1 MSTPKK
7 NPVALALS
15 SIEVKLDMLEV
26 PKNYYN
32 RGRRWVLQGSKHD
45 FMPKVLAMIRK
56 SPTASALF
64 NRKTSLVAGDGF
76 KLDALAQPALAA
88 FLPQVA
94 RSGKHRTGN
103 LLLRRVAKD
112 YARLRGYA
120 IQVIWTHDGL
130 HISELH
136 HQRFETVACG
146 PMNDEGEVENYWL
159 CRDWSHQGLYPPRQI
174 PAYDPSRAAVEPVQ
188 LYYYSEE
195 EPGVEYYPA
204 LDYESALPYI
214 EMEADLAAFHG
225 TNVATNFAAQT
236 IIAINKGPE
245 DTQGE
250 DGTIITAK
258 QQRDRNEDAFKQKY
272 TGPKAQRFMFIYGDG
287 TADAADKMAKITTVG
302 AGNSELY
309 TTYAALAQQA
319 ILSAGSC
326 TSPMVAGLPSANGGA
341 LGGNAN
347 ELYQAFKLYFNAACE
362 PDQESLL
369 EGFRE
374 LFGHVAGV
382 SFEGENE
389 ETPSLSIKGSLPV
402 EFTFSEA
409 LMELIMT
416 DDELRAQINLKP
428 LPAGEAPAVTKSA
441 KGATETEIASPPA
454 PPQLPG

>member
-1 MSTPKK
+1 MSTPK

-15 SIEVKLDMLEV
+15 SVEVKLDLLEV

-76 KLDALAQPALAA
+76 KVDAVALPGLAA
-88 FLPQVA
+88 YLKKVSA
-94 RSGKHRTGN
+94 TGRHRTGDQ
-103 LLLRRVAKD
+103 LLKRVVKD
-112 YARLRGYA
+112 YVRLRGFA
-120 IQVIWTHDGL
+120 LQVIWAQDGQ
-130 HISELH
+130 HIAELH
-136 HQRFETVACG
+136 HERFETVASG
-146 PMNDEGEVENYWL
+146 PMNDEGEVEAYFI
-159 CRDWSHQGLYPPRQI
+159 CRDWSRQGYYQPKEI
-174 PAYDPSRAAVEPVQ
+174 PAYNPARASVEPVQ
-188 LYYYSEE
+188 LYYYYEE

-245 DTQGE
+245 DVQGE
-250 DGTIITAK
+250 DGSIITAK
-258 QQRDRNEDAFKQKY
+258 QQRDRNEEAFKNKY

-309 TTYAALAQQA
+309 TTYAGLAQQA

-326 TSPMVAGLPSANGGA
+326 TSPMVAGLPSPSGGA
-341 LGGNAN
+341 LGGNGQ
-347 ELYQAFKLYFNAACE
+347 ELYQSFKLFFNAACL
-362 PDQESLL
+362 PDQDVLL
-369 EGFRE
+369 EAFKE
-374 LFGHVAGV
+374 LFGRVAGV
-382 SFEGENE
+382 SFENE
-389 ETPSLSIKGSLPV
+389 PTDTRWLDIIGSLPV
-402 EFTFSEA
+402 EYTFSEA
-409 LMELIMT
+409 TMELIMT
-416 DDELRAQINLKP
+416 DDELREKIGLKP
-428 LPAGEAPAVTKSA
+428 LPAGAKTAAEPTAAPAA
-441 KGATETEIASPPA
+441 PMPA
-454 PPQLPG
+454 APTQPLA